1 MVESLLFANVWG
13 SLYTAFT
20 IIGSGSVLVAII
32 ESIRQ
37 LFFKRREEYKEQS
50 KQKIDVISK
59 ATPYYN
65 QLSMNSWNFGWGLHK
80 YLKPPDHKL
89 LMYYMCSILYC
100 RHEIVK
106 KFGDLQFDNLDA
118 EKIINDIWQQ
128 INSLI
133 EGYFGYFD
141 TSKLR
146 CLVENDI
153 PYHKFHE
160 SLVNNENIELYEKF
174 VGWISTGISEEDLH
188 KLEERCLWY
197 PQLIQLELNHIYKS
211 WYGQEHPLELRC
223 ELKKYLDEQNPT
235 YYKTIKSFH
244 LRTSLQTNSTHSE
257 SE

>member
-1 MVESLLFANVWG
+1 MA
-13 SLYTAFT
+13 
-20 IIGSGSVLVAII
+20 AII

-37 LFFKRREEYKEQS
+37 FFFKRREEYKEQS

-65 QLSMNSWNFGWGLHK
+65 QLSMNSWNFGWILNEGLK
-80 YLKPPDHKL
+80 KPDYKR
-89 LMYYMCSILYC
+89 LMYHMCNILYI
-100 RHEIVK
+100 RHEIVN

-118 EKIINDIWQQ
+118 EKIINCIWQQ
-128 INSLI
+128 INSLV
-133 EGYFGYFD
+133 EGYFGYLD
-141 TSKLR
+141 SSKLR

-160 SLVNNENIELYEKF
+160 SLNQNGELYNKF
-174 VGWISTGISEEDLH
+174 VNWISTEISSEDLH

-197 PQLIQLELNHIYKS
+197 SQLIQLELNHIYKS
-211 WYGQEHPLELRC
+211 WYGQEPPLELRY
-223 ELKKYLDEQNPT
+223 ELKKYLDEKNPT
-235 YYKTIKSFH
+235 YYKRIKSFH